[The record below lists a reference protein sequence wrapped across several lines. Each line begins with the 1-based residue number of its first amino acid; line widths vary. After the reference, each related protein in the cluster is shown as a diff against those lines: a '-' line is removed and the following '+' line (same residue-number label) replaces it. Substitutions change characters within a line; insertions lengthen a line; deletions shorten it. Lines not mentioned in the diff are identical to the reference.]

1 MTLTPLL
8 LRGGNELTR
17 RIIVLADGTGNSAS
31 KPFRTNV
38 WRLYQAM
45 DLATVEQIAWYSDGV
60 GTSQLKLL
68 ALFGGAFGWGL
79 KRNLIDL
86 YVFLCR
92 NYRDDDEIF
101 AFGFSRGAFTVRVL
115 IQFILAEGLVS
126 EFSSQDDLRRKAKY
140 AYRRFRTP
148 RKTYTHIEG
157 LGRIIRDLA
166 VRAWTLL
173 TELDCPKAPTIRR
186 VSMVKFIGV
195 WDTVDAYGLPV
206 SSLKKGIDKF
216 LWPLALEDVELHP
229 SIEKAC
235 HALAID
241 DKRAAFRPLLWNE
254 SCELFDSTHTD
265 GERLTQMWFSGV
277 HANIGG
283 GYPDDNLSFIPLI
296 WMIDEAQKKGLR
308 FQPLVLDQIRA
319 SCSPNARMYE
329 SHSGLGAYYRYDP
342 RHLDPASDYQGAR
355 IAAPKIHWTAISRMA
370 IGPDAYAPVS
380 LPEKLRICV
389 DGDAADVIKEVAP
402 ESHANILEFGEFI
415 GLLAKSADSRWNF
428 SNLER
433 PSV

>member
-1 MTLTPLL
+1 MW
-8 LRGGNELTR
+8 
-17 RIIVLADGTGNSAS
+17 S
-31 KPFRTNV
+31 
-38 WRLYQAM
+38 
-45 DLATVEQIAWYSDGV
+45 
-60 GTSQLKLL
+60 
-68 ALFGGAFGWGL
+68 
-79 KRNLIDL
+79 
-86 YVFLCR
+86 
-92 NYRDDDEIF
+92 
-101 AFGFSRGAFTVRVL
+101 
-115 IQFILAEGLVS
+115 FI
-126 EFSSQDDLRRKAKY
+126 
-140 AYRRFRTP
+140 
-148 RKTYTHIEG
+148 
-157 LGRIIRDLA
+157 
-166 VRAWTLL
+166 
-173 TELDCPKAPTIRR
+173 
-186 VSMVKFIGV
+186 
-195 WDTVDAYGLPV
+195 
-206 SSLKKGIDKF
+206 
-216 LWPLALEDVELHP
+216 HP